1 MNPAK
6 LHHALSSVVSV
17 ASVDPQSMPIIVRIR
32 PGPVARGEMRALS
45 IFGVHH
51 QFRLMPARA
60 LSADMAEISRL
71 SDDPAVDMIW
81 PDLPV
86 HSWLDEAVPLIS
98 VPRVWQSDFT
108 GKGVKVAILDTGI
121 DGEHPDFSG
130 RISAWRDFVDPE
142 GPDADRPRDP
152 NGHGTH
158 VAGIVA
164 GSGRASDGR
173 FRGVAPDAELVVA
186 RVLDEAGN
194 GRTSTVM
201 AGVEW
206 AVEQGA
212 QVINISLGGP
222 PFPSD
227 GTDALSYL
235 CNAAVDLGVVVCA
248 AAGNLGPSG
257 HTVGSPGAAAKVI
270 TVGACEGDPASAADR
285 IARFSSRGPTGDGR
299 PKPDLV
305 FPGVG
310 IVSTRSAGTA
320 LGEVLDAHYTGL
332 SGTSQATPLA
342 TGTAALVLEANPSL
356 KPAEVK
362 RRLVDGAERLPE
374 TEPLAQGAGRGDA
387 YHAFAGSRGEPLG
400 GGPGEQGPARPSPT
414 PPPVRQD
421 PREGQPTPPSDAP
434 NRPAGCLA
442 AVATAF
448 LMRG

>member
-1 MNPAK
+1 MNAAK
-6 LHHALSSVVSV
+6 LHNSLSSVVSV
-17 ASVDPQSMPIIVRIR
+17 ASVDPQPLRIIVRLR
-32 PGPVARGEMRALS
+32 PGPVARGEMRVALQQAA
-45 IFGVHH
+45 VEH
-51 QFRLMPARA
+51 QFSLMPARA
-60 LSADMAEISRL
+60 LSADLAEIAQL
-71 SDDPAVDMIW
+71 SDDPTVDMIW

-98 VPRVWQSDFT
+98 APKVWQSDFS

-130 RISAWRDFVDPE
+130 RIAAWRDFVS
-142 GPDADRPRDP
+142 PDDVDAAKPRDP

-164 GSGRASDGR
+164 GSGKASSGR
-173 FRGVAPDAELVVA
+173 FRGVAPEAELIIG

-212 QVINISLGGP
+212 RVINISLGGP

-235 CNAAVDLGVVVCA
+235 CNAAVDEGVVVCA

-257 HTVGSPGAAAKVI
+257 HTVGAPGAAAKVI
-270 TVGACEGDPASAADR
+270 TIGACEGDPASLADG
-285 IARFSSRGPTGDGR
+285 IARFSSRGPTADGR
-299 PKPDLV
+299 AKPDLV

-310 IVSTRSAGTA
+310 IVSTRSRGTV
-320 LGEVLDAHYTGL
+320 LGEVLDEHYTGL
-332 SGTSQATPLA
+332 SGTSQATPMA
-342 TGTAALVLEANPSL
+342 TGTVALVLEANPSL
-356 KPAEVK
+356 QPSEVK
-362 RRLVDGAERLPE
+362 RRLVEGADALPDA
-374 TEPLAQGAGRGDA
+374 EPLAQGAGRGDA

-400 GGPGEQGPARPSPT
+400 GGPGGQGPGRAPSP
-414 PPPVRQD
+414 PPPTRQD
-421 PREGQPTPPSDAP
+421 PRETPPPAP
-434 NRPAGCLA
+434 KEGPATPMGCLA
-442 AVATAF
+442 AVVTGF
-448 LMRG
+448 LLR